1 MKRMIVSAA
10 AILLLTAPGA
20 FAQAAMSPAPGG
32 TTMKSTA
39 ADAADMKANASADA
53 AAKPKAHHR
62 MAKNE
67 AALNASEAQTTK
79 QLNQEQS
86 QLASNSGGGMA
97 SGNPAP

>member
-39 ADAADMKANASADA
+39 ADAADMKANASAA

-62 MAKNE
+62 IAKNE